1 MVLFMPMI
9 YSRSSSDSYNRD
21 MAELRKE
28 KEKEF
33 EEREAKKKYEREN
46 PIVSTIYKNG
56 KVICRRKD
64 GTLFE
69 KPKKNNLDNIILSGE

>member
-1 MVLFMPMI
+1 MVFFMPMI
-9 YSRSSSDSYNRD
+9 YSSRDSDDYNL
-21 MAELRKE
+21 ATEEWRKE
-28 KEKEF
+28 QEKEF
-33 EEREAKKKYEREN
+33 EERESKKKYEREN

-69 KPKKNNLDNIILSGE
+69 KPKKNNLDNIILSGK